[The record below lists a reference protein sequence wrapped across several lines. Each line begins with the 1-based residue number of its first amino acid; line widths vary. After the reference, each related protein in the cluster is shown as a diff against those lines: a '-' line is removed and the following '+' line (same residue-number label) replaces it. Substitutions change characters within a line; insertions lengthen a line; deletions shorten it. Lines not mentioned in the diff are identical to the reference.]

1 MRRLIKEL
9 VQLCASNLPLFEP
22 IYEFGAFQVSGQE
35 GFADLRP
42 IFPGQTY
49 IGADIRP
56 GPGVDVIL
64 DLHDIDL
71 PAESVGTVL
80 ILDTIE
86 HVEFPRKSIH
96 NAHKILKPNGALI
109 MTSVM
114 NFPIHDYPHDYWRFT
129 PEGFRSL
136 MAPFTFSFVDSLGIQ
151 EFPHTVLGIAFK
163 GNKEQD
169 HMAGFIKEYEIW
181 KRAWSPRTQPLWK
194 TLVKPLIPPIC
205 LSIWAQLR
213 KTSAAI
219 TEK

>member
-1 MRRLIKEL
+1 MRRLIKEF

-35 GFADLRP
+35 GFADLRS

-109 MTSVM
+109 ITSVM

-151 EFPHTVLGIAFK
+151 EFPHTVLSIAFK

-169 HMAGFIKEYEIW
+169 HMAGFIKKDEIW
-181 KRAWSPRTQPLWK
+181 KRAWSPRPQPLWK
-194 TLVKPLIPPIC
+194 RLVNPLIPPIC

-213 KTSAAI
+213 KNPRQ
-219 TEK
+219 

>member
-1 MRRLIKEL
+1 MRRLIKEF

-42 IFPGQTY
+42 IFPGKTY
-49 IGADIRP
+49 IGADMRQ

-71 PAESVGTVL
+71 PPESVGTVL

-86 HVEFPRKSIH
+86 HVEFPRKAIH
-96 NAHKILKPNGALI
+96 NAHKILKPNGVLVL
-109 MTSVM
+109 TSVM

-136 MAPFTFSFVDSLGIQ
+136 MTPFTFTFVDSLGIQ
-151 EFPHTVLGIAFK
+151 EFPHTVLSIGVK
-163 GNKEQD
+163 GDRGED
-169 HMAGFIKEYEIW
+169 RMAGFIKEYQIW
-181 KRAWSPRTQPLWK
+181 KSGWSPRPQPPWK
-194 TLVKPLIPPIC
+194 RLVKPLIPPIL

-213 KTSAAI
+213 KTSAAV